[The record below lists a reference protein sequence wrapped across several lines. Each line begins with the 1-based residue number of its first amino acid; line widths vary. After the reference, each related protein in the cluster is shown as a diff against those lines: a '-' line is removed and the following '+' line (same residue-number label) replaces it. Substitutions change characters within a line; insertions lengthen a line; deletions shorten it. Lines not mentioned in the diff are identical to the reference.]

1 MNYRASR
8 KLGKVLMAASAL
20 SLVTG
25 LYTDQLVF
33 PLMTLGLLVVDYLQ
47 TCAFYRCPDCRE
59 RLDMRQAPPEYC
71 PACGNKL

>member
-33 PLMTLGLLVVDYLQ
+33 PLMTLGLLVADYLQ
-47 TCAFYRCPDCRE
+47 TRAFYRCPDCRE